1 MLIDVPFWKAV
12 PQGRSNE
19 WNQDYLPAVDDRR
32 KLGGQCAGE
41 CLRGVLLAAVIV
53 AYGAAY
59 AEFLPVDG

>member
-1 MLIDVPFWKAV
+1 MLIDGQFCRVVPPW
-12 PQGRSNE
+12 RSKE
-19 WNQDYLPAVDDRR
+19 SNQEYLAAVDDRR